1 MPPSIRVRCA
11 GCDARIKAPI
21 QLLGRRRK
29 CPRCQRSLLIRTKAP
44 ADSSPVLLHE
54 DMRASIRS

>member
-21 QLLGRRRK
+21 QLLGQRRK

-44 ADSSPVLLHE
+44 EDSSPMLSQE
-54 DMRASIRS
+54 EMRTSIRS